1 MSEFNKLSKEN
12 VENIISLTPMQEGL
26 LFHYIREKDSNLYF
40 EQISLEINKAV
51 DKDIF
56 KKAWELVI
64 RSNEMLRAV
73 YRFGSIDKNIQI
85 VLKEK
90 EPDIRYID
98 CSQELHSDL
107 DTLIKTL
114 RLKDREEKFDLSDV
128 AFRITLCKLD
138 SARYEMIVSNHH
150 ILYDGW
156 SNGVILREFLE
167 YYNSLVDKKEIV
179 AIEKTGFSKFISWI
193 QKQDTKTCECYWKE
207 YLKDLNT
214 KTKVIKKRT
223 NLSDTVSDVE
233 EYSIRIDKQ
242 KLYAFT
248 KENRITPASLI
259 YTAWGLLLQ
268 VYNGNEDAV
277 FGTTVSGRNSKIDGI
292 EDMVGLLINTV
303 PLRIKSDSSDS
314 IKELLQRI
322 NEDVQTRAD
331 FEYAPLVDIKKYA
344 GISTKDEMFD
354 SIVVIENYPL
364 SSVLTKEENEMTFDA
379 YSMYEMNNF
388 DLTIGVTMFEKIEIS
403 FSYAM
408 NLFVKEDI
416 ITIGDHLKK
425 VIHFIIEN
433 VNSKVGDIELLS
445 DKERQKILH
454 EFNQTEIDYNKELT
468 VTKLFEEQAKS
479 EPDHIAL
486 VFSGMEL
493 TYGELNKKANQLAHL
508 LTEKGVKKGDVVGIM
523 TERSLEMVIS
533 IIGVLKAGAAYLPIS
548 PEYPYKRKQYLID
561 DSKAKAIGCE

>member
-1 MSEFNKLSKEN
+1 M
-12 VENIISLTPMQEGL
+12 
-26 LFHYIREKDSNLYF
+26 
-40 EQISLEINKAV
+40 
-51 DKDIF
+51 
-56 KKAWELVI
+56 
-64 RSNEMLRAV
+64 
-73 YRFGSIDKNIQI
+73 
-85 VLKEK
+85 LKEK

-193 QKQDTKTCECYWKE
+193 QKQDTKTCESYWK
-207 YLKDLNT
+207 
-214 KTKVIKKRT
+214 
-223 NLSDTVSDVE
+223 

-292 EDMVGLLINTV
+292 EDMVGLFINTV

-364 SSVLTKEENEMTFDA
+364 SGVLTKEENEMTFDA

-425 VIHFIIEN
+425 VIHFIIDN
-433 VNSKVGDIELLS
+433 VNSEVGDIELLS

-479 EPDHIAL
+479 TPDHIAL

-548 PEYPYKRKQYLID
+548 PEYPYKRKQ
-561 DSKAKAIGCE
+561 